1 MRALAQDF
9 ECRDEAQGRACRLR
23 VRAQPGAR
31 REGLAGTWNGMLKL
45 AVGAP
50 PEDGRANESLARL
63 LGLLLGLKHSQVAL
77 VSGEKARIK
86 EFRVELPCSEVRA
99 RLAPR
104 FGPDPDAHAEDA

>member
-1 MRALAQDF
+1 MRSEL

-45 AVGAP
+45 AVSAP

-63 LGLLLGLKHSQVAL
+63 LAELLGLRKQEIELVA
-77 VSGEKARIK
+77 GARARNK
-86 EFRVELPCSEVRA
+86 EFRVGLPCAQVRA
-99 RLAPR
+99 RLATQL
-104 FGPDPDAHAEDA
+104 DQLAEDA